1 MRNGWGIP
9 VEESNIEVP
18 DTLKAIDAAAS
29 IVNDFTKVQSSV
41 NTMLNREL
49 VAKDSTIYELTN
61 RIDTLER
68 ENHKLSLELSTK
80 TKDYNIALGD
90 ARYVPDNQAPVS
102 YPNDTSY
109 SPYNFESRVVSPK
122 ETVTGVDCGVEA
134 INPMEVFVLFL
145 QELNVLD
152 LFIQVQEVE
161 FEELC
166 EYSPSD
172 YLAVGLTGDEDE
184 VPLGWGEANGRWK
197 TLVRENSLNDYIH
210 NASY

>member
-1 MRNGWGIP
+1 MRNGWGVP

-49 VAKDSTIYELTN
+49 AAKDSTIYELTN

-80 TKDYNIALGD
+80 TKDVSIG
-90 ARYVPDNQAPVS
+90 ARYTPSSQAPIE

-109 SPYNFESRVVSPK
+109 SPFNFENRVVASK
-122 ETVTGVDCGVEA
+122 ETVTSVDYGIEET

-152 LFIQVQEVE
+152 LFIQAQAVE
-161 FEELC
+161 FEELR